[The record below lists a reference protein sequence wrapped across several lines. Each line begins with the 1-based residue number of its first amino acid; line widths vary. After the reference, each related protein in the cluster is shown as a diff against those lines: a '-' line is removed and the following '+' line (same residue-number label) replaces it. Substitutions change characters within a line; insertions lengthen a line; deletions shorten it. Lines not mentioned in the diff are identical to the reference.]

1 MIIGIAIPS
10 LIVLGGSLLTYGYIK
25 NVRDRQSY
33 VQIADDLKGHVLEV
47 RRNEKNF
54 LLHKGEE
61 YYRYCQDAAKTFN
74 DLINSISPKIVREI
88 GIEDFLLLKRS
99 SQTYSGLI
107 YDLYVHYQREAAA
120 VEQVRAEG
128 RQLETVVAAGKH
140 TGELSTDFIFNLRLL
155 EKNYMLFRDKVSFN
169 KLDASLTRI
178 KNILPVC
185 YECVPY
191 IEAVQNLFAV
201 YKKGDAMVSELQNA
215 GNSLEEITARIAS
228 GERQKIS
235 SFITRTLRLL
245 LTAFVLL
252 CILGPFLVY
261 KTANYIVAP
270 IKRLAEITRKIAA
283 GDIKLRAP
291 IREHDETF
299 TLAESFN
306 TMLDH
311 LQLTQESLEH
321 SMNLL
326 REKQALL
333 VESEKLAS
341 LGILTAGVAHELTN
355 PLNNISMMAQTYVE
369 LYDKLEREKRIGF
382 MLDIDKEVERIR
394 KIVQNLLSFS
404 KPRKADL
411 KEGDIND
418 VIVGAL
424 GLVQNMLHVSNIDT
438 ETDLAEDLPSVFV
451 DENQMQQVFVNLFT
465 NAVQAMSAGGKL
477 TIATKTAG
485 EDTLEIDISD
495 TGEGIPTEF
504 MSHLFDPF
512 FTTKGVGGT
521 GLGLS
526 VSYGIIKNHNG
537 NISVKSE
544 AGTGSTFII
553 ELPVFKGEKKEHETV
568 ESYGH

>member
-10 LIVLGGSLLTYGYIK
+10 LIVLAGSLLTYEYIK

-61 YYRYCQDAAKTFN
+61 YYRYCQDAANTLT
-74 DLINSISPKIVREI
+74 DLLDNISPEIVREI
-88 GIEDFLLLKRS
+88 GKEDFLLLKQS
-99 SQTYSGLI
+99 AQTYSRLI
-107 YDLYVHYQREAAA
+107 YDLYLHYQREAGV
-120 VEQVRAEG
+120 VEKVRAEG
-128 RQLETVVAAGKH
+128 RELETLIAAGKH

-155 EKNYMLFRDKVSFN
+155 EKNYMLFRDKVSFE
-169 KLDASLTRI
+169 KLDTALTQI
-178 KNILPVC
+178 KNIVPVC
-185 YECVPY
+185 YECLPY

-201 YKKGDAMVSELQNA
+201 YKKSDTMVADLQSA
-215 GNSLEEITARIAS
+215 GNSLEDISGKITA

-235 SFITRTLRLL
+235 AFITRTLRLL
-245 LTAFVLL
+245 LAASVLL

-270 IKRLAEITRKIAA
+270 IKRLAAITRKIAEGA
-283 GDIKLRAP
+283 IPLRAP

-299 TLAESFN
+299 TLARSFN

-311 LQLTQESLEH
+311 LQLTHESLEH
-321 SMNLL
+321 SMDLL

-333 VESEKLAS
+333 VEAEKLAS

-355 PLNNISMMAQTYVE
+355 PLNNISMMVQTYVE
-369 LYDKLEREKRIGF
+369 LYDKLERGKRIGF
-382 MLDIDKEVERIR
+382 MIDIDKEVERIR

-404 KPRKADL
+404 KPKKADL
-411 KEGDIND
+411 KEGDINV
-418 VIVGAL
+418 VIMSAL
-424 GLVQNMLHVSNIDT
+424 ALVQNMLHVSNIDT
-438 ETDLAEDLPSVFV
+438 EMDLAEDLPAVFV
-451 DENQMQQVFVNLFT
+451 DENQLQQVLVNLIT
-465 NAVQAMSAGGKL
+465 NAVQAMSPGGKL
-477 TIATKTAG
+477 TIATKSAG
-485 EDTLEIDISD
+485 RDTVEINISD
-495 TGEGIPTEF
+495 TGKGIQPEF

-526 VSYGIIKNHNG
+526 VSYGIIRNHNG

-544 AGTGSTFII
+544 AESGSTFTI
-553 ELPVFKGEKKEHETV
+553 ELPVYKGEKREYETV